1 MSEEI
6 RNLLEGLPFWKHLK
20 EEEKRQLE
28 EASRE
33 VHYPAGAGVYSGGR
47 RMSGSNLY
55 FKWDF
60 QDLSSLR

>member
-33 VHYPAGAGVYSGGR
+33 VHYPAGGR
-47 RMSGSNLY
+47 RLFRCRRMPGGNLY
-55 FKWDF
+55 FKRNI
-60 QDLSSLR
+60 QDISSLR